1 MNPSVPRELRFVRVV
16 VEPLP
21 NQQCRA
27 VVQLERP
34 GVGLHTATAE
44 GGSQELDLL
53 RAVARATADAVTEAY
68 GTEGIRVRIR
78 GVQRVEA
85 FAQIVM
91 VVSVIGNRGAK
102 TQTLLGVC
110 DASDDLARGVA
121 LAVLNGT
128 NRFLGTG

>member
-1 MNPSVPRELRFVRVV
+1 VV

-21 NQQCRA
+21 DAQCRA
-27 VVQLERP
+27 VVQIERQ
-34 GVGLHTATAE
+34 GVGLHSATAQ
-44 GGSQELDLL
+44 GGSQDLDML
-53 RAVARATADAVTEAY
+53 RTVARATADAVSEAFA
-68 GTEGIRVRIR
+68 TDGIKVRIR